1 MLIKKKEK
9 RSKKERKNDNSKDK
23 ILGVRNP
30 LRSKYFVF
38 AIEEN
43 SDTFCKL
50 FPGRDSIKYLIS
62 FKPYGKSSV
71 GIMYVWK

>member
-1 MLIKKKEK
+1 MNILIKKKEK

-38 AIEEN
+38 AVEEN
-43 SDTFCKL
+43 RTIFCKL
-50 FPGRDSIKYLIS
+50 FLGRDNVKR
-62 FKPYGKSSV
+62 
-71 GIMYVWK
+71 

>member
-23 ILGVRNP
+23 ILGVKNP

-38 AIEEN
+38 AVQEKRELFL
-43 SDTFCKL
+43 STFFRTRQSKDINL
-50 FPGRDSIKYLIS
+50 
-62 FKPYGKSSV
+62 
-71 GIMYVWK
+71 

>member
-1 MLIKKKEK
+1 MNILIKKKEK

-38 AIEEN
+38 AVEEN

-50 FPGRDSIKYLIS
+50 FLGRDRVNECM
-62 FKPYGKSSV
+62 SV
-71 GIMYVWK
+71 